1 MNQGHFSQKGD
12 FRHGNDKSQKFRLLT
27 YDIALTKVGG
37 KWKIMI
43 NIETLKR
50 EVDCRH
56 VVERDLGKPR
66 VRGQGYSAFKCPLH
80 GEQKGYSLVVYA
92 DHWHCFGKCQTAGDV
107 IAWVQHFHKL
117 SFQEA
122 CARLGSGDL
131 PQTEMLNRTH
141 RTPEPMAQPP
151 DAAWQ
156 AKARHIIKEACDRL
170 WLPEGQRA
178 LGYLVWERGLSE
190 QMILLAQLGYIPGA
204 PTAWREI
211 DGLNVPCGILI
222 PWMVEDAVWGIK
234 VRRAAG
240 EQRYQQI
247 GGGNIRGCLY
257 LADRIL
263 PRTPLIITEGEFD
276 ALIAWQVG
284 WDFARAAAIG
294 SASHA
299 RIDRRWYGMLLG
311 VPRVI
316 ACMDADAAG
325 AGAAAQLAA
334 LSGAVKCVQVPSGK
348 DLNEFYQQVGENAV
362 KEWLQTMVNQG
373 VQL

>member
-1 MNQGHFSQKGD
+1 MQTSSYKYKKNIWNISTAARSKNLNKIVIDQSIIWCAYRPASLQGVASAIRGFTPVALSKHPHARLPYPCASVQLPTHLSTPPHAGGD
-12 FRHGNDKSQKFRLLT
+12 
-27 YDIALTKVGG
+27 A
-37 KWKIMI
+37 
-43 NIETLKR
+43 
-50 EVDCRH
+50 
-56 VVERDLGKPR
+56 
-66 VRGQGYSAFKCPLH
+66 
-80 GEQKGYSLVVYA
+80 
-92 DHWHCFGKCQTAGDV
+92 
-107 IAWVQHFHKL
+107 IAWVQHYHQLTFH
-117 SFQEA
+117 EA
-122 CARLGSGDL
+122 CERLTNGDL
-131 PQTEMLNRTH
+131 PQTEMLNRIH

-156 AKARHIIKEACDRL
+156 GKARRIIDDARDRL
-170 WLPEGQRA
+170 WSPAGQRA

-190 QMILLAQLGYIPGA
+190 KLIRLAQLGYLPGA

-222 PWMVEDAVWGIK
+222 PWVVEDAVWGIK
-234 VRRAAG
+234 VRPAAG
-240 EQRYQQI
+240 EQRYQQV

-299 RIDRRWYGMLLG
+299 RIDRRWYGTLLG
-311 VPRVI
+311 VPRVV

-325 AGAAAQLAA
+325 AGAAAQMAA
-334 LSGAVKCVQVPSGK
+334 LSRAVKCVQVPLGK
-348 DLNEFYQQVGENAV
+348 DLNEFYQQAGENGV
-362 KEWLQTMVNQG
+362 KEWLQTMIYQG
-373 VQL
+373 GQS